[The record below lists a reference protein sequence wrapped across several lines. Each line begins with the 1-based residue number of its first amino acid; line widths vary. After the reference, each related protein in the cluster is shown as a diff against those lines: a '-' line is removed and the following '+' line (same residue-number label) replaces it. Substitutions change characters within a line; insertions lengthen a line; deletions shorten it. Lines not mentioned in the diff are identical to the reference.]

1 MNDTPRV
8 AAIVAV
14 IVAEMERAVALDNQG
29 NGTIAALQMAIEIWR
44 KMLTALSPAQP
55 TKNETFSDEE
65 WVAFF
70 IAAKEE
76 LARARRNDDDT
87 AALRW
92 EQALTKLRRLSQA
105 GPLPASGTDAALSTQ
120 KDPDHSGPPVVAQPL
135 CRSADRERRDGTAAQ
150 TSGRRVQAE
159 GVTAGET
166 AVPVN
171 DDAIPEYLAVA
182 YEMLDSARS
191 SAPVPASICKARA
204 SASDPP
210 QECDWP
216 FCGCDPVADKV
227 LDAIRESGR
236 FVLVSS
242 GGW

>member
-1 MNDTPRV
+1 VPAPTVFEADRAF
-8 AAIVAV
+8 AADAI
-14 IVAEMERAVALDNQG
+14 RA
-29 NGTIAALQMAIEIWR
+29 
-44 KMLTALSPAQP
+44 
-55 TKNETFSDEE
+55 F
-65 WVAFF
+65 
-70 IAAKEE
+70 
-76 LARARRNDDDT
+76 LAMGACPSGYDRRDLLYFAD
-87 AALRW
+87 
-92 EQALTKLRRLSQA
+92 RLSQA
-105 GPLPASGTDAALSTQ
+105 GPLPASGTDAALSTP

-191 SAPVPASICKARA
+191 SAPVPSSICKARA